1 MKYYANL
8 LIIFDNPDIIRR
20 NICVRQLDEKGLL
33 LLKELKI
40 PEATVSRLS
49 VYSRYLTEVEKQE
62 ITSISSG
69 EIAEGVGGTPAQ
81 VRKDLAYFGEFG
93 TRGVGYNVKQL
104 NQEIMNIL
112 GLTKRWNMILIGAG
126 NLGSALSQYRGFRE
140 RGFQI
145 MGVFDNDLN
154 KVGLKLNGLP
164 IYAVSQMAEFI
175 EKNDVAIGIIAV
187 PAEYAQ
193 DIADILVETDIRGIL
208 NFAPVVLTIPEEVEI
223 RNVDLTVN
231 LEVLTYNIEKR

>member
-8 LIIFDNPDIIRR
+8 LIIFDNPDIIET

>member
-1 MKYYANL
+1 M
-8 LIIFDNPDIIRR
+8 
-20 NICVRQLDEKGLL
+20 
-33 LLKELKI
+33 KELKI

-49 VYSRYLTEVEKQE
+49 VYSRFLDEVEKQE
-62 ITSISSG
+62 IVSISSG

-104 NQEIMNIL
+104 NYEIMNIL
-112 GLTKRWNMILIGAG
+112 GLTKRWNVILIGAG

-145 MGVFDNDLN
+145 IAVFDNDLN

-164 IYAVSQMAEFI
+164 IYAVSQMADFI
-175 EKNDVAIGIIAV
+175 ANNEVAIGIIAV

-193 DIADILVETDIRGIL
+193 DIADILVDTDIKGIL
-208 NFAPVVLTIPEEVEI
+208 NFAPVVLTIPEEVEV

-231 LEVLTYNIEKR
+231 LEVLTYNIEKK

>member
-1 MKYYANL
+1 MK
-8 LIIFDNPDIIRR
+8 
-20 NICVRQLDEKGLL
+20 
-33 LLKELKI
+33 
-40 PEATVSRLS
+40 SRILS
-49 VYSRYLTEVEKQE
+49 VFLPE
-62 ITSISSG
+62 

-112 GLTKRWNMILIGAG
+112 GLTKRWNVILIGAG

-140 RGFQI
+140 RGFRI
-145 MGVFDNDLN
+145 IGVFDNDLN

-175 EKNDVAIGIIAV
+175 GKNDVTIGIIAV

-193 DIADILVETDIRGIL
+193 DIADILVETDIKGIL
-208 NFAPVVLTIPEEVEI
+208 NFAPVVLTIPEEVEVLQRRFDRKPGSI
-223 RNVDLTVN
+223 NPTILKNDNNKKRKALLT
-231 LEVLTYNIEKR
+231 

>member
-1 MKYYANL
+1 MK
-8 LIIFDNPDIIRR
+8 
-20 NICVRQLDEKGLL
+20 V
-33 LLKELKI
+33 LKI

-49 VYSRYLTEVEKQE
+49 VYSRYLTEVEKQD
-62 ITSISSG
+62 IVSISSG

-112 GLTKRWNMILIGAG
+112 GLTKRWNVILIGAG

-145 MGVFDNDLN
+145 IGVFDNDLN

-164 IYAVSQMAEFI
+164 IYAINQMADFI
-175 EKNDVAIGIIAV
+175 EKNDVSIGIIAV

-193 DIADILVETDIRGIL
+193 DIADLLVETDIKGIL

-231 LEVLTYNIEKR
+231 LEVLTYNIEKN

>member
-1 MKYYANL
+1 M
-8 LIIFDNPDIIRR
+8 
-20 NICVRQLDEKGLL
+20 
-33 LLKELKI
+33 KELKI

-49 VYSRYLTEVEKQE
+49 VYSRYLTEVEKQN
-62 ITSISSG
+62 IVNISSG
-69 EIAEGVGGTPAQ
+69 EIAEGMGGTPAQ

-112 GLTKRWNMILIGAG
+112 GLTKRWNVILIGAG

-145 MGVFDNDLN
+145 IGVFDNDLN

-164 IYAVSQMAEFI
+164 IYAVSQMADFI
-175 EKNDVAIGIIAV
+175 ENNDVAIGIIAV

-193 DIADILVETDIRGIL
+193 DIADILVETKIKGIL
-208 NFAPVVLTIPEEVEI
+208 NFAPVVLTIPDNVEV

-231 LEVLTYNIEKR
+231 LEVLTYNIEKT

>member
-1 MKYYANL
+1 M
-8 LIIFDNPDIIRR
+8 
-20 NICVRQLDEKGLL
+20 
-33 LLKELKI
+33 KELKI

-49 VYSRYLTEVEKQE
+49 VYSRFLTEVEKQD
-62 ITSISSG
+62 IISISSG

-112 GLTKRWNMILIGAG
+112 GLTKRWNVILIGAG

-140 RGFQI
+140 RGFRI
-145 MGVFDNDLN
+145 IGVFDNDLN

-164 IYAVSQMAEFI
+164 IYAVNQMAEFI
-175 EKNDVAIGIIAV
+175 GKNDVTIVLIAV

-193 DIADILVETDIRGIL
+193 DIADILVETDIKGIL
-208 NFAPVVLTIPEEVEI
+208 NFAPVVLTIPEEVEV

>member
-1 MKYYANL
+1 MKKYANL

-62 ITSISSG
+62 IASISSG

-164 IYAVSQMAEFI
+164 IYAVSQMAGFI

-231 LEVLTYNIEKR
+231 LEVLTYNI

>member
-1 MKYYANL
+1 M
-8 LIIFDNPDIIRR
+8 
-20 NICVRQLDEKGLL
+20 
-33 LLKELKI
+33 KELKI

-49 VYSRYLTEVEKQE
+49 VYSRYLTEVEKQG
-62 ITSISSG
+62 IVSISSG

-112 GLTKRWNMILIGAG
+112 GLTKRWNVILIGAG

-145 MGVFDNDLN
+145 IGVFDNDLN

-164 IYAVSQMAEFI
+164 IYAINQMADFI
-175 EKNDVAIGIIAV
+175 EKNDVSIGIIAV

-193 DIADILVETDIRGIL
+193 DIADLLVDTNIKGIL
-208 NFAPVVLTIPEEVEI
+208 NFAPVVLTIPEDVEI

-231 LEVLTYNIEKR
+231 LEVLKYNIEKN